1 MPTELISRRVVPKE
15 LLSQGS
21 REPKKGTTSE
31 IQLQKSLYL
40 LADAS
45 KLLAEAF
52 RGIAHEY

>member
-1 MPTELISRRVVPKE
+1 MPKE

-21 REPKKGTTSE
+21 GEPKKGTTSE

-52 RGIAHEY
+52 RGVAHEY